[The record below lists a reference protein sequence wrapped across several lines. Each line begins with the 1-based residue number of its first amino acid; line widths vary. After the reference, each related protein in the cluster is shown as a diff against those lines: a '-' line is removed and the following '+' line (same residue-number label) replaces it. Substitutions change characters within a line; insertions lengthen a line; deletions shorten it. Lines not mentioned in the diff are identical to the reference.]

1 MTAFKNF
8 ICIIL
13 FSSLLFGACS
23 SEDCRVCIE
32 IITMNTCTNNQTN
45 NDQAVI
51 SQDPLG
57 EMCDIDFRA
66 FESTNTETEVKGN
79 CTLTTITT
87 IVCQ

>member
-1 MTAFKNF
+1 MQTKYKVFF
-8 ICIIL
+8 
-13 FSSLLFGACS
+13 SLLFFVVLLSSCS

-32 IITMNTCTNNQTN
+32 IVTKNTCTNNQTN
-45 NDQAVI
+45 NDQSVI
-51 SQDPLG
+51 SQEPLG

-66 FESTNTETEVKGN
+66 FERTDTEVDVKGD